1 MESFVDNFDD
11 KRITI
16 QTLERM
22 LSVNFQRDTLLELVI
37 ENYESQKFES
47 KIGDQ
52 YFLKLENIDHN
63 VFILLSS
70 KKETLDRV
78 QQEIALLEKNSS
90 ITTVI
95 VFDNTD
101 KFNCF
106 ENKVYVCTKEWMNRI
121 ISHGINRQILDLQ
134 YLRDMQY
141 YHA

>member
-1 MESFVDNFDD
+1 MDNFDD
-11 KRITI
+11 KRISI

-22 LSVNFQRDTLLELVI
+22 LSVNYQRDTLLELVI
-37 ENYESQKFES
+37 ENYENQKFES
-47 KIGDQ
+47 KIGDR
-52 YFLKLENIDHN
+52 YFLKLENREHK

-70 KKETLDRV
+70 KKETLERV
-78 QQEIALLEKNSS
+78 KQEIALLEKNCT
-90 ITTVI
+90 ITVI

-106 ENKVYVCTKEWMNRI
+106 KNKVYICTKEWMNRI